1 MNWLKLIWGF
11 IGRGGHPQGFTIN
24 YKMILQEVMV
34 SILVSVLVWAIL
46 KPFNIEEKENK
57 ELFSL
62 ATTTQQ
68 TLDSLRFQEKIL
80 SQQTIIDSLK
90 NVINN
95 QHEKDSLLANA
106 RLSKLEA
113 VRAINNYL
121 RQHKSN

>member
-1 MNWLKLIWGF
+1 MNWLKMIWGV
-11 IGRGGHPQGFTIN
+11 IGKGFAIN

-46 KPFNIEEKENK
+46 KPFKIEEKENK
-57 ELFSL
+57 ELVSM
-62 ATTTQQ
+62 ATTTQR

-80 SQQTIIDSLK
+80 SQKSVIDSLK

-95 QHEKDSLLANA
+95 QHEKDSLRANA

-113 VRAINNYL
+113 ARAINNYL
-121 RQHKSN
+121 KNFR